1 MQASKA
7 AGAIVTLVRPCQRRM
22 DTLCPAAP
30 MGEAVVLAAR
40 RRPYVF
46 PALLAMACA
55 LATWVTANAEDLPIR
70 DPDGVGGPPLVRL
83 SAILAVFMVLDVL
96 PRALARGRGRPGP
109 TGRAMLAVVRERWTG
124 RRLALVLVGLFSFY
138 LTYVAYRNFKG
149 FLPFLTEE
157 RHDTALLELDR
168 DLFFGNDPAT
178 VMHDL
183 LGTGF
188 ANQFLSAVYVVY
200 LAFVPMSLA
209 AALVWFGEVRHG
221 LWYASALC
229 LNWILGAM
237 SYYVMPSLGPAF
249 VAPKLFADLPETAS
263 SQLQHGLWS
272 ERLTALLGG
281 SETASNAVQ
290 SIAAFASLHT
300 SVVLTAALIA
310 TLLKAHRVL
319 LWTLWTYLV
328 LVMVA
333 TIYLGWHYLID
344 VPAGIL
350 IGVAATA
357 LGAWATGHR
366 FPLVPRRGQRERP
379 PAAGPPVAQQ
389 PKAAV
394 LNAPNVLSSI
404 RILLAPV
411 VALVVLDHP
420 EGSLLAAGLFAAGAL
435 TDALDGHLART
446 RGLVTAVGKLL
457 DPAADKLLVVAALA
471 SLVAVDRLAL
481 WVVGVIAAR
490 EVLVTALRAHG
501 VRRGVVLAAGPAGKA
516 KMALQVAMVL
526 VLMAVAD
533 PAAAWVQLLVAA
545 TLALTVASGLTCV
558 AAYRR
563 ERRAAL
569 A

>member
-1 MQASKA
+1 
-7 AGAIVTLVRPCQRRM
+7 
-22 DTLCPAAP
+22 

-83 SAILAVFMVLDVL
+83 SAILAVFMLLDVL

-333 TIYLGWHYLID
+333 TIYLGWHYVVD

-366 FPLVPRRGQRERP
+366 FPLLPARGRRERAGGGRRERAGDA
-379 PAAGPPVAQQ
+379 PADPG
-389 PKAAV
+389 AV
-394 LNAPNVLSSI
+394 VNAPNVLSFV

-420 EGSLLAAGLFAAGAL
+420 EGSLLAATLFAAGAV

-457 DPAADKLLVVAALA
+457 DPAADKLLVVGALV
-471 SLVAVDRLAL
+471 SLVAVDRLAP
-481 WVVGVIAAR
+481 WIVGVIAAR
-490 EVLVTALRAHG
+490 EVLVTVLRAHA

-516 KMALQVAMVL
+516 KMALQVVMVL
-526 VLMAVAD
+526 VLMAVSD
-533 PAAAWVQLLVAA
+533 PTAAWVQLLVAA

-558 AAYRR
+558 SAYRR
-563 ERRAAL
+563 ERRTAIA
-569 A
+569 